1 MNQPDVVRPNEAV
14 KSKGAGG
21 IFSRGGDTKKAVT
34 VG

>member
-21 IFSRGGDTKKAVT
+21 IFSPGGGGGAQKKQ
-34 VG
+34 